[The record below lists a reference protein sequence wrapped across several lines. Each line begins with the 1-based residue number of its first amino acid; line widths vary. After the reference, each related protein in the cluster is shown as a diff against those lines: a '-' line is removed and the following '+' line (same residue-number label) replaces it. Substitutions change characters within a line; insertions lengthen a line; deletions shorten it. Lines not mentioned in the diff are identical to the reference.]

1 MGVNNENAVE
11 TLKKQLL
18 ELTNHNEQ
26 ILKAIEYAE
35 EKHKEQKRKSGEP
48 YIVHPLSVAITLAK
62 LKMDIPTITAGILH
76 DTLEDTDA
84 TEEEINQLFGSEVL
98 YLVQGVTKLEKHKF
112 KSKDQAQAENFR
124 KLILSTAKDL
134 RVLIIKLADR
144 LDNIKSLDVFRREK
158 QVRIALETLKI
169 YAPLAHMLGLWE
181 IKSQLEDYSF
191 KYLYPSE
198 YEKVKNFVGK
208 ARKEMEEYLK
218 KNIVKPL
225 EEELK
230 KAGINA
236 TIKYR
241 FKHLYSIWEKTKRK
255 NIPLEEVHDILGI
268 RIITDTKLECYTA
281 LGIVHSL
288 WTPIIGKFKDY
299 ISNPKENLYQSL
311 HTTVLGPEGKLV
323 EIQIRTWTMHEIAE
337 RGIAAHWAYKK
348 GKKPNPEDLQIAN
361 ALRELID
368 VIQHAP
374 TKYKEL
380 YQLLPEIMG
389 KKIYVLTPK
398 GDVIALPEGS
408 TPIDFAYAIH
418 TEIGNHCAGA
428 KVNGRLVPLSYKL
441 KSGEIVEII
450 TKPTKKPSPDWLNL
464 VKTPKAKR
472 EIKNFLKK
480 ELERNLIKRGKEIW
494 NKLVKRYGL
503 SLEKVLKKLKKEEKE
518 FFLLLGKNEISVRSL
533 IREFVKKDKSFNQS
547 EEIEKDEKILT
558 IEELKGIPYKVAQ
571 CCHPLPGQLVK
582 AVITKGRGLV
592 LHDPNCPNLKNVLKV
607 SPDKV
612 LSFQWEEEGGLYPVP
627 IYIKAYD
634 RPGLLHD
641 ISSIFVKHQINIGA
655 SSTST
660 YGNIAKFIIIGHF
673 KNREEF
679 EKVLRDLKTLE
690 GIIEITPPS

>member
-428 KVNGRLVPLSYKL
+428 KVMAGWFLS
-441 KSGEIVEII
+441 
-450 TKPTKKPSPDWLNL
+450 P
-464 VKTPKAKR
+464 
-472 EIKNFLKK
+472 
-480 ELERNLIKRGKEIW
+480 
-494 NKLVKRYGL
+494 
-503 SLEKVLKKLKKEEKE
+503 
-518 FFLLLGKNEISVRSL
+518 
-533 IREFVKKDKSFNQS
+533 
-547 EEIEKDEKILT
+547 
-558 IEELKGIPYKVAQ
+558 
-571 CCHPLPGQLVK
+571 
-582 AVITKGRGLV
+582 
-592 LHDPNCPNLKNVLKV
+592 
-607 SPDKV
+607 
-612 LSFQWEEEGGLYPVP
+612 
-627 IYIKAYD
+627 
-634 RPGLLHD
+634 
-641 ISSIFVKHQINIGA
+641 ISSKAG
-655 SSTST
+655 
-660 YGNIAKFIIIGHF
+660 K
-673 KNREEF
+673 
-679 EKVLRDLKTLE
+679 
-690 GIIEITPPS
+690 